1 MATFKNVTINDTG
14 FLKLPTGTTAER
26 PSPSTGYL
34 RYNTTLGRPEVY
46 YNSSWANVAT
56 KNESYL
62 HYYEG
67 RDANLYTGNW
77 NNSTTYSMLNFGGL
91 GHVTAHGWS
100 TGPATYTLTLSS
112 IPTHTQVRYVVF
124 WHLVDSLDTET
135 SNLYLMNSSGTET
148 EFLRFTKTYPSAPT
162 TSVLQSGA
170 TATWSGSKTYT
181 YTPWSTS
188 TGVTTIH
195 GYYVFDSGYYDHTST
210 SFTARHVLGADQ
222 AAADEAMYLSH
233 VQLWIK

>member
-26 PSPSTGYL
+26 PTASNGMM
-34 RYNTTLGRPEVY
+34 RYNTTLGKAEIY
-46 YNSSWANVAT
+46 AGSWFNT
-56 KNESYL
+56 DTRNEGYAY
-62 HYYEG
+62 YYEG

-112 IPTHTQVRYVVF
+112 IPTHNQVRYVVF
-124 WHLVDSLDTET
+124 WHLVDSMDTET
-135 SNLYLMNSSGTET
+135 SNLFLMNSAGTET
-148 EFLRFTKTYPSAPT
+148 EFLRFTKGYPSAPT

-181 YTPWSTS
+181 YTPWATA
-188 TGVTTIH
+188 TGVATIH

-210 SFTARHVLGADQ
+210 SFTARHVCGADQ
-222 AAADEAMYLSH
+222 AQADEAMYLSH
-233 VQLWIK
+233 VQLWIR

>member
-1 MATFKNVTINDTG
+1 MATFKNLTINDTG
-14 FLKLPTGTTAER
+14 YLKLPAGTTAER
-26 PSPSTGYL
+26 PSASNGYL
-34 RYNTTLGRPEVY
+34 RYNTSLGRPEVY
-46 YNSSWANVAT
+46 ISSWLNPHYRA
-56 KNESYL
+56 ESYL

-67 RDANLYTGNW
+67 RDANLYTANW

-112 IPTHTQVRYVVF
+112 IPTHTQVKYVVF
-124 WHLVDSLDTET
+124 WHLIDSLDTET

-148 EFLRFTKTYPSAPT
+148 EFLRFTKTYNADPSY
-162 TSVLQSGA
+162 SVLQSGA
-170 TATWSGSKTYT
+170 SVTWSGVKTYT
-181 YTPWSTS
+181 YTPWATA
-188 TGVTTIH
+188 TGVTTRH

-210 SFTARHVLGADQ
+210 SFTARHVCGSDQ
-222 AAADEAMYLSH
+222 AQADEAMYLSH

>member
-46 YNSSWANVAT
+46 YNSNWSNVAT

-62 HYYEG
+62 YYYEG
-67 RDANLYTGNW
+67 RDANSFTGNW

-135 SNLYLMNSSGTET
+135 SNLYLMNSGGTET
-148 EFLRFTKTYPSAPT
+148 EFWRFTKTYNTDPS

-170 TATWSGSKTYT
+170 TATWSGSKSYT
-181 YTPWSTS
+181 YRPWAN
-188 TGVTTIH
+188 GAYGKD
-195 GYYVFDSGYYDHTST
+195 GYVVFDSGYYDHTST
-210 SFTARHVLGADQ
+210 SFTARHVCGADQ
-222 AAADEAMYLSH
+222 LQADEAQYLSH
-233 VQLWIK
+233 VQLWIR

>member
-1 MATFKNVTINDTG
+1 MASLKNLTINDTG
-14 FLKLPTGTTAER
+14 FIGLPTGSTGER
-26 PSPSTGYL
+26 PSPSNGYV

-46 YNSSWANVAT
+46 VNNWLNPYARM
-56 KNESYL
+56 ESYL

-77 NNSTTYSMLNFGGL
+77 NNSTTFSMLNFGEL

-100 TGPATYTLTLSS
+100 SGPTTYTLTLSS
-112 IPTHTQVRYVVF
+112 IPIHSQVRYVVF

-135 SNLYLMNSSGTET
+135 SNLFLMNSAGTET
-148 EFLRFTKTYPSAPT
+148 EFWRFTKIYNAAPS

-170 TATWSGSKTYT
+170 AATWSNPKTYT
-181 YTPWSTS
+181 YRPWGNGTY
-188 TGVTTIH
+188 GND
-195 GYYVFDSGYYDHTST
+195 GYVIFDSGYYDHTST
-210 SFTARHVLGADQ
+210 SFTARHVCGADQ
-222 AAADEAMYLSH
+222 AQADEAMYLSH

>member
-1 MATFKNVTINDTG
+1 MASLKNLTINDTG
-14 FLKLPTGTTAER
+14 FIGLPNGTTAER
-26 PSPSTGYL
+26 PSASNGYL

-46 YNSSWANVAT
+46 ISSWLNPYART
-56 KNESYL
+56 EGYL

-67 RDANLYTGNW
+67 RDASSYTANW

-91 GHVTAHGWS
+91 GHVTAHGWT
-100 TGPATYTLTLSS
+100 TGPATYTLTLGS

-135 SNLYLMNSSGTET
+135 SNLYLMNSAGTET
-148 EFLRFTKTYPSAPT
+148 EFLRFTKIYNAVPT
-162 TSVLQSGA
+162 TGVLQSGA
-170 TATWSGSKTYT
+170 TATWSGAKSYT
-181 YTPWSTS
+181 YRPWAS
-188 TGVTTIH
+188 GAYGND

-222 AAADEAMYLSH
+222 VQSDEAMYLSH
-233 VQLWIK
+233 VQLWIR

>member
-1 MATFKNVTINDTG
+1 MATLKNTSINDTG

-34 RYNTTLGRPEVY
+34 RYNTTLNRPEVY
-46 YNSSWANVAT
+46 YNSNWANVAT

-77 NNSTTYSMLNFGGL
+77 NNSTTYSMLNFGEL
-91 GHVTAHGWS
+91 GHVTAHGWTS
-100 TGPATYTLTLSS
+100 GPATYTLTLNS
-112 IPTHTQVRYVVF
+112 IPTHNQVRYVVF

-135 SNLYLMNSSGTET
+135 SNLFLMNSAGTET
-148 EFLRFTKTYPSAPT
+148 EFWRFTKIYNAVPS

-181 YTPWSTS
+181 YRPWGN
-188 TGVTTIH
+188 GVYGND
-195 GYYVFDSGYYDHTST
+195 GYVVFDSGYYDHTST

-222 AAADEAMYLSH
+222 AQADEAMYLSH
-233 VQLWIK
+233 SQLWIR

>member
-1 MATFKNVTINDTG
+1 MATLKNTSINDTG

-34 RYNTTLGRPEVY
+34 RYNTTLNRPEVY
-46 YNSSWANVAT
+46 YNSNWANVAT

-77 NNSTTYSMLNFGGL
+77 NNSTTFSMLDFGGL
-91 GHVTAHGWS
+91 GHVNAHGWS
-100 TGPATYTLTLSS
+100 SGPATYTLTLNL
-112 IPTHTQVRYVVF
+112 IPTHNQVRYVVF

-135 SNLYLMNSSGTET
+135 SNLFLMNSAGTET
-148 EFLRFTKTYPSAPT
+148 EFWRFTKIYNAVPS

-181 YTPWSTS
+181 YRPWGN
-188 TGVTTIH
+188 GVYGND
-195 GYYVFDSGYYDHTST
+195 GYVVFDSGYYDHTST

-222 AAADEAMYLSH
+222 AQADEAMYLSH
-233 VQLWIK
+233 VQLWIR

>member
-34 RYNTTLGRPEVY
+34 RYNTTLNRPEVY
-46 YNSSWANVAT
+46 YNSSWSNVAT

-77 NNSTTYSMLNFGGL
+77 NNSTTFSMLNFGGL

-100 TGPATYTLTLSS
+100 TGPSTYTLTLGS

-124 WHLVDSLDTET
+124 WHLIDSLDTET
-135 SNLYLMNSSGTET
+135 SNLFLMNSSGTET
-148 EFLRFTKTYPSAPT
+148 EFLRFTKGYSTAPS

-170 TATWSGSKTYT
+170 IATWSGSKTYT
-181 YTPWSTS
+181 HTPWSTS
-188 TGVTTIH
+188 TGVATIH
-195 GYYVFDSGYYDHTST
+195 GYYVFDSGYYEHTST
-210 SFTARHVLGADQ
+210 SFTARHVCGADQ
-222 AAADEAMYLSH
+222 AQADEAMYLSH

>member
-1 MATFKNVTINDTG
+1 MASLKNLTINDTG
-14 FLKLPTGTTAER
+14 FIGLPNGTTAER
-26 PSPSTGYL
+26 PSASNGYL

-46 YNSSWANVAT
+46 ISSWLNPYART
-56 KNESYL
+56 EGYL

-67 RDANLYTGNW
+67 RDASSYTTNW

-100 TGPATYTLTLSS
+100 NGPATYTLTLGS

-135 SNLYLMNSSGTET
+135 NNLFLMNSAGTET
-148 EFLRFTKTYPSAPT
+148 EFLRFTKIYNAVPT

-170 TATWSGSKTYT
+170 TATWSGAKSYT
-181 YTPWSTS
+181 YRPWAS
-188 TGVTTIH
+188 GAYGND

-222 AAADEAMYLSH
+222 VQTDEAMYLSH
-233 VQLWIK
+233 IQLWIR

>member
-1 MATFKNVTINDTG
+1 MASLKNLTINDTG
-14 FLKLPTGTTAER
+14 FIGLPTGNTAER
-26 PSPSTGYL
+26 PSPSNGYV

-46 YNSSWANVAT
+46 VNNWLNPYARM
-56 KNESYL
+56 ESYL

-77 NNSTTYSMLNFGGL
+77 NNSTTFSMLNFGEL

-100 TGPATYTLTLSS
+100 SGPATYTLTLSS
-112 IPTHTQVRYVVF
+112 IPIHSQVRYVVF

-135 SNLYLMNSSGTET
+135 SNLFLMNSAGTET
-148 EFLRFTKTYPSAPT
+148 EFWRFTKIYNAAPS

-170 TATWSGSKTYT
+170 AATWSNPKTYT
-181 YTPWSTS
+181 YRPWGNGTY
-188 TGVTTIH
+188 GND
-195 GYYVFDSGYYDHTST
+195 GYVIFDSGYYDHTST
-210 SFTARHVLGADQ
+210 SFTARHVCGADQ
-222 AAADEAMYLSH
+222 PQADEAMYLSH

>member
-1 MATFKNVTINDTG
+1 MASLKNLTINDTG
-14 FLKLPTGTTAER
+14 FIGLPTGTTAER
-26 PSPSTGYL
+26 PSPSNGYV

-46 YNSSWANVAT
+46 VNNWLNPYART
-56 KNESYL
+56 ESYL

-91 GHVTAHGWS
+91 GHITAHGWS
-100 TGPATYTLTLSS
+100 NGPATYTLTLAS
-112 IPTHTQVRYVVF
+112 IPIHTQVRYLVF

-135 SNLYLMNSSGTET
+135 SNLYLMNSAGTET
-148 EFLRFTKTYPSAPT
+148 EFLRFTKIYNAVPT

-170 TATWSGSKTYT
+170 TAIWSGAKSYT
-181 YTPWSTS
+181 YRPWAS
-188 TGVTTIH
+188 GAYGND
-195 GYYVFDSGYYDHTST
+195 GYYLFDSGYYDHTST
-210 SFTARHVLGADQ
+210 SFTARHVCGADQ
-222 AAADEAMYLSH
+222 VQSDEAMYLSH